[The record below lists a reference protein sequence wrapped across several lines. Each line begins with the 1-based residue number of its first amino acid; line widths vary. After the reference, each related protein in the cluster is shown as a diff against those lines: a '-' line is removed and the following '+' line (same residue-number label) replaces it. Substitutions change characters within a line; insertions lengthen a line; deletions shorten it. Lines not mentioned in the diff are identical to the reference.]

1 MPRPRRPSSPR
12 AAVSSERGHSRDRH
26 GRGIRGQVTGPHLPP
41 LRTRVDFFDLAVS
54 SAIDYLRGTWPD
66 ELAQI
71 HVDVAATPPGEPG
84 GRGEPRVAR
93 WRVDRAARRITLY
106 RVPIERLS
114 KLHRKDDWHQRM
126 LIESCVFRAVAELLG
141 RDPWD
146 ISPDRFRPL

>member
-1 MPRPRRPSSPR
+1 MPRPRRQSSR
-12 AAVSSERGHSRDRH
+12 ATVSDRGRSRDRH

-66 ELAQI
+66 ELSELR
-71 HVDVAATPPGEPG
+71 VDVAATPPGEPG
-84 GRGEPRVAR
+84 LRGEKRVAR

-114 KLHRKDDWHQRM
+114 KLHRNDDWHQRM

-146 ISPDRFRPL
+146 ISPDRFRHF